1 MNDVAS
7 FLKAFSKLSHDHKVR
22 EISRHVSVPTL
33 GEYLRVNF
41 GRLYSNLIAQD
52 SVIDFCCLSHNV
64 KIILVVY
71 TTYKI
76 VLE

>member
-7 FLKAFSKLSHDHKVR
+7 FLKAFSKLSHDHNVR
-22 EISRHVSVPTL
+22 EISRHVCVPTL

-41 GRLYSNLIAQD
+41 GRLHSTLIAQD
-52 SVIDFCCLSHNV
+52 SVIDFCCLSHHV
-64 KIILVVY
+64 KIIFVVY
-71 TTYKI
+71 PTHKV